1 MKTRLIIQFS
11 GWHENGTRSEKK
23 FTILNIE
30 GEVTMEIIIKEL
42 EKDRLLSSF
51 RRNKDIDI
59 YSMQSF

>member
-11 GWHENGTRSEKK
+11 GWHENGTRTEKK

-30 GEVTMEIIIKEL
+30 GEVTMEIVIKEL
-42 EKDRLLSSF
+42 QKDRLLSSF
-51 RRNKDIDI
+51 RRNKDIEI

>member
-59 YSMQSF
+59 HSMQSF